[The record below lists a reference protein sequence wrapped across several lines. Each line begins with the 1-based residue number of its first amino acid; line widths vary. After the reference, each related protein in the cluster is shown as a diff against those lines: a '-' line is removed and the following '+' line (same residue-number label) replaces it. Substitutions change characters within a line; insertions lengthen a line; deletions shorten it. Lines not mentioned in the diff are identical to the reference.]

1 MFPSGW
7 TFMLLKLYC
16 LPFEA
21 FQKPEEGMLM
31 ESQSH
36 VIWGETMV
44 RTGPRTPHGQSRTA
58 EGL

>member
-1 MFPSGW
+1 
-7 TFMLLKLYC
+7 MLLKLYC

-36 VIWGETMV
+36 VIWGETRV